1 VPKFRS
7 RRTIARRPSQEPRR
21 YTLAEVAEES
31 PERQEPEDDDVQL
44 KRSSAPV
51 RRTPDT
57 DDVAKS
63 LEECVILLSKKQPSA
78 SAEPAS
84 SAHLPRTVSEKGRGK
99 LQRQDESIV

>member
-1 VPKFRS
+1 MPKFRS

-51 RRTPDT
+51 RRTPDI

-63 LEECVILLSKKQPSA
+63 LEECVVLLSNKQP